1 MIMATKKKF
10 IPLQF
15 VIGLIQLIAFWT
27 IIAYVWSVFWGVLIY
42 LRAKKRAN
50 AKDNNKSNSSNNNV
64 SV

>member
-27 IIAYVWSVFWGVLIY
+27 IIAYLWSVFWGVLIY
-42 LRAKKRAN
+42 LKGKQRTNIKE
-50 AKDNNKSNSSNNNV
+50 NNV
-64 SV
+64 SG

>member
-27 IIAYVWSVFWGVLIY
+27 IIAYLWSVFWGVLIY
-42 LRAKKRAN
+42 LRGK
-50 AKDNNKSNSSNNNV
+50 
-64 SV
+64 